1 MYFEQ
6 SEQLQKVIDASSS
19 ANNKRIVSITAPKTN
34 SECIL
39 VPTIRQK
46 LLAWSHSW
54 SRHKLASPNGKI
66 YISIFAEKSP
76 KRIN

>member
-1 MYFEQ
+1 MQ
-6 SEQLQKVIDASSS
+6 VPLP
-19 ANNKRIVSITAPKTN
+19 NNKRIVSSTAPKTN

-54 SRHKLASPNGKI
+54 SQHKLESPNRKN

-76 KRIN
+76 KQKN